1 MSLKGVMKMDGD
13 ESLRK
18 GRGGSFLRI
27 KKAGWSFAVSRY
39 LEHKRV
45 RTWGSD
51 KIQPCLREWGWKNA
65 RS

>member
-27 KKAGWSFAVSRY
+27 KRAGWSFAVSR
-39 LEHKRV
+39 
-45 RTWGSD
+45 
-51 KIQPCLREWGWKNA
+51 
-65 RS
+65 